1 MNTTKFDVSPY
12 LLLEASADSDGG
24 GTVQIVGALD
34 GGESIVNDYY
44 TDGDDKSCSASL
56 YETSCVTATSQRQ
69 SFDLEEDTVKE
80 ERIFTTAEEEDE
92 DGEGEVNSYRRCGK
106 SQFVKLSVDSSE
118 VMSEMDKSRMFWEA
132 CLASWSVYL
141 SCLAKNEKATRRL
154 A

>member
-1 MNTTKFDVSPY
+1 MSTTKFDVSPY

-56 YETSCVTATSQRQ
+56 YETSCVTATSQRH

-80 ERIFTTAEEEDE
+80 ERIFTTTEEEDE

-106 SQFVKLSVDSSE
+106 SQFVDSSE
-118 VMSEMDKSRMFWEA
+118 VVISEMDKSRMFWEA

-141 SCLAKNEKATRRL
+141 SCLAKNERANI
-154 A
+154 

>member
-1 MNTTKFDVSPY
+1 MSTTKFDVSPY

-56 YETSCVTATSQRQ
+56 YETSCVTATSQRH

-80 ERIFTTAEEEDE
+80 ERIFTTTEEEDE
-92 DGEGEVNSYRRCGK
+92 DGEGEVNSYIIRYMR
-106 SQFVKLSVDSSE
+106 SQRENLTVDSSA
-118 VMSEMDKSRMFWEA
+118 VVSEMDKSRMYWEA
-132 CLASWSVYL
+132 CLAS
-141 SCLAKNEKATRRL
+141 
-154 A
+154 

>member
-56 YETSCVTATSQRQ
+56 YETSCVTATRQ

-106 SQFVKLSVDSSE
+106 SQFVKLSVDSMRWTKVECSGKL
-118 VMSEMDKSRMFWEA
+118 VSLLDQSI
-132 CLASWSVYL
+132 YL
-141 SCLAKNEKATRRL
+141 VSPKMRKQHVV
-154 A
+154 